1 MKIHAQNKKGFTLI
15 ELLIVVAIIGI
26 LTAVS
31 IPAYIGMQE
40 RGRKGAVQRA
50 ITSNL
55 PELQSWIN
63 SVKKANTLFGT
74 IVEID
79 TNGDGIIAAPD
90 LNNNNLA
97 SGGMVTTFISSKPD
111 VSPWNSTNSLWK
123 SGGAT
128 ASQAACDA
136 VATGNT
142 GQITLCYTPDE
153 DQTLS
158 SVFISI
164 TDNTGTTMFQKVVS
178 AD

>member
-1 MKIHAQNKKGFTLI
+1 MKLSAKNRNGFTLI

-31 IPAYIGMQE
+31 IPSYIGMQE
-40 RGRKGAVQRA
+40 RGRKGAIQRA
-50 ITSNL
+50 INSNL

-63 SVKKANTLFGT
+63 SVKKANSLFGT
-74 IVEID
+74 IIEID
-79 TNGDGIIAAPD
+79 TNGDGVIAAPD

-111 VSPWNSTNSLWK
+111 VSPWNAANSLWN
-123 SGGAT
+123 SGGTT
-128 ASQAACDA
+128 ADQAACNA
-136 VATGNT
+136 VATGNP

-153 DQTLS
+153 DQSLS
-158 SVFISI
+158 YVFISI

>member
-1 MKIHAQNKKGFTLI
+1 MKLSVQNKDGFTLI

-50 ITSNL
+50 VNSNA
-55 PELQSWIN
+55 PERQAWI
-63 SVKKANTLFGT
+63 SAVKKANTLFGT
-74 IVEID
+74 IIEVD
-79 TNGDGIIAAPD
+79 TNGDGIMAAPD

-97 SGGMVTTFISSKPD
+97 TNGIITTFISSKPD
-111 VSPWNSTNSLWK
+111 VSPWNAANSLWN
-123 SGGAT
+123 SGGIT
-128 ASQAACDA
+128 ADQAACDA
-136 VATGNT
+136 VAVGSP

-153 DQTLS
+153 DQSLRY
-158 SVFISI
+158 VFISI
-164 TDNTGTTMFQKVVS
+164 VDNSGTIMFQKVVS